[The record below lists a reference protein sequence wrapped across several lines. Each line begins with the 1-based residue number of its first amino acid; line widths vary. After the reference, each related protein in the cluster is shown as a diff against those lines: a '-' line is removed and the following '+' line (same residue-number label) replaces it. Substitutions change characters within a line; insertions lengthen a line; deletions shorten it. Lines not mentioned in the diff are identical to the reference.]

1 MSKVRINVSDIGS
14 ICGYLERFESSCY
27 ASTLDKYRSKYVA
40 GHKRKYNDIGS
51 TLAKKIAKLPDVNLE
66 KLVAE
71 PERAVVTEPERAVV
85 EVIKELRKT
94 SKAEVFHNE
103 IKRATN
109 MAEGIKHEDDALTL
123 YMKERGYTNIDTQM
137 YKIINFGNFDVVGMC
152 DGLLEDRII
161 EIKNRNNGRF
171 KNGPWLNE
179 KCQCQM
185 YMFMFGLNK
194 CDFVE
199 HHRGHIV
206 TSELYRDDKFINETI
221 MPKLK
226 KFIDELFI

>member
-1 MSKVRINVSDIGS
+1 
-14 ICGYLERFESSCY
+14 
-27 ASTLDKYRSKYVA
+27 
-40 GHKRKYNDIGS
+40 
-51 TLAKKIAKLPDVNLE
+51 
-66 KLVAE
+66 
-71 PERAVVTEPERAVV
+71 
-85 EVIKELRKT
+85 
-94 SKAEVFHNE
+94 
-103 IKRATN
+103 

-152 DGLLEDRII
+152 DGLLVDRII

-171 KNGPWLNE
+171 KNGPWLSE

-226 KFIDELFI
+226 KFIDENRKAGYTISIDLLLNKYSKEFIDKCIKNNLLIKKGEEYEVRYY